1 MLACF
6 RACKSLRSLCIYN
19 GGAMY
24 LHFTSVI
31 LLAQNPDLNSMA
43 MIMSDAVDFR
53 GSYYLLQSI
62 KSTVKDLRK
71 HRLTPENLIQTYP
84 TTPDAFKA
92 EHPDVFEKAFRS
104 SNAGPM
110 HESPACIYVLS
121 LVAKIYIP
129 FACFGCALPLL

>member
-1 MLACF
+1 
-6 RACKSLRSLCIYN
+6 
-19 GGAMY
+19 MY

-31 LLAQNPDLNSMA
+31 LLAQDPDLNSMA
-43 MIMSDAVDFR
+43 MIMSDDVDFR
-53 GSYYLLQSI
+53 GSYYLLQEI
-62 KSTVKDLRK
+62 KKHLKELRK
-71 HRLTPENLIQTYP
+71 LKLTPKNLIERYP

-92 EHPDVFEKAFRS
+92 EHADVFEKAFRS

>member
-1 MLACF
+1 M
-6 RACKSLRSLCIYN
+6 
-19 GGAMY
+19 
-24 LHFTSVI
+24 HFTSVI

-53 GSYYLLQSI
+53 GSYYLLQEI
-62 KSTVKDLRK
+62 KRQLKELRK
-71 HRLTPENLIQTYP
+71 LKLTPKNLIETYP

-92 EHPDVFEKAFRS
+92 EHADVFEKAFRS

>member
-1 MLACF
+1 M
-6 RACKSLRSLCIYN
+6 
-19 GGAMY
+19 
-24 LHFTSVI
+24 HFANVI
-31 LLAQNPDLNSMA
+31 LLAQDPDLNSMA

-53 GSYYLLQSI
+53 GSYYLLQEI
-62 KSTVKDLRK
+62 KRQLKELRK
-71 HRLTPENLIQTYP
+71 LKLTPKNLIERYP

-92 EHPDVFEKAFRS
+92 EHADVFEKAFRS